1 VTLTS
6 LTGTFPASILA
17 NFGIKKDYEGGL
29 ISNEGVARV
38 RRLLSGFKVVDQSVS
53 PQFEGVVGF

>member
-1 VTLTS
+1 MTLTS

-17 NFGIKKDYEGGL
+17 DFLVKKDYEGS
-29 ISNEGVARV
+29 ISNGKVAREGE
-38 RRLLSGFKVVDQSVS
+38 LLDGFNVDDQSVS